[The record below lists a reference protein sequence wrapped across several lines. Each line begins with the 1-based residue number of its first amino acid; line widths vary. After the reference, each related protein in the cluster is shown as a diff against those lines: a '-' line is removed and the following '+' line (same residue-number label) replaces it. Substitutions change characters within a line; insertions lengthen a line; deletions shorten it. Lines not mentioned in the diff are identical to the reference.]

1 LEASG
6 DTTTVTGKQFLGAMV
21 KMSPKSQRNQKLTV
35 VQKMSFRS
43 PTKDQPS
50 KNQLHSILAYNDRNT
65 ESFSGSP
72 QNVAVTRS
80 KGLDSFKQA
89 ASPQFQQAQSQN
101 NMQL

>member
-1 LEASG
+1 M
-6 DTTTVTGKQFLGAMV
+6 GAMV

-72 QNVAVTRS
+72 
-80 KGLDSFKQA
+80 
-89 ASPQFQQAQSQN
+89 
-101 NMQL
+101 